1 MGSYHVFGEKNDFLG
16 KTLITNKSGWVS
28 HFSSCFIIDIFG
40 YIFFLVRP
48 GTLWLSL
55 APFGRHLVSL
65 WLSFGR
71 PLAFLR
77 LPGAAGCSLGAP
89 SDVVYNLVSTFRAN
103 LTFRTRLHT
112 RSSLSEFARQP
123 RQPRQPR
130 QAPGNGVKNRPS
142 GPISTRAGGQDDVS

>member
-1 MGSYHVFGEKNDFLG
+1 MTIGSYHGFVTHIDFLG
-16 KTLITNKSGWVS
+16 EALLKKESRWVS

-65 WLSFGR
+65 WLSFGS

-103 LTFRTRLHT
+103 LTFRTRLRT
-112 RSSLSEFARQP
+112 RSSLSELARQP
-123 RQPRQPR
+123 RQPRQPAETVSR
-130 QAPGNGVKNRPS
+130 TAAQTPYPHAPGARM
-142 GPISTRAGGQDDVS
+142 T

>member
-1 MGSYHVFGEKNDFLG
+1 MYRKCKQVCL
-16 KTLITNKSGWVS
+16 
-28 HFSSCFIIDIFG
+28 G
-40 YIFFLVRP
+40 YIFLVRP

-89 SDVVYNLVSTFRAN
+89 SDVVYNLVSTFRAG
-103 LTFRTRLHT
+103 LAFRTRLRT
-112 RSSLSEFARQP
+112 RSSLSELARQP
-123 RQPRQPR
+123 RQPRHT
-130 QAPGNGVKNRPS
+130 PGNGVKNRPP

>member
-1 MGSYHVFGEKNDFLG
+1 MRNTDK
-16 KTLITNKSGWVS
+16 
-28 HFSSCFIIDIFG
+28 FILD
-40 YIFFLVRP
+40 IFFLVRP

-103 LTFRTRLHT
+103 LTFRTRLRT
-112 RSSLSEFARQP
+112 SSSLSELARQP
-123 RQPRQPR
+123 RQPRLAR
-130 QAPGNGVKNRPS
+130 GNGVKNRPP